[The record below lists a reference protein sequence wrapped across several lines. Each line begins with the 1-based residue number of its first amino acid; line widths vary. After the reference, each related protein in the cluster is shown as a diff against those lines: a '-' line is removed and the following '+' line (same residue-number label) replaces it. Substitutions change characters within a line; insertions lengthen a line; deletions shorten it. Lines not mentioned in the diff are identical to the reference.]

1 MRLSVTSRSH
11 RPPRMRLSVTS
22 PAQNALF
29 REGPYTKCAFPWHR
43 RHRMHFSVTSPAQS
57 ALFRRVRFSS
67 PAQTWSHLTQRRIL
81 GRRSHVK
88 AQSVP
93 ATSRKGA
100 LYTLD
105 LTEKRTLWPA
115 HTQNALF
122 RDVARPECAFPW
134 RRRHRMRF
142 SVECAFP
149 HLRKRRPAS
158 RKSAF
163 WPWDLTQ
170 RRILTPAPHGKPHSG
185 YGPSRKSALY
195 VIDTIRNAPFGNVAT
210 AECAFPYSTGCR
222 MRFSVE
228 CAFPHLRKRRP
239 TSRKSAL

>member
-1 MRLSVTSRSH
+1 MPGRFPSGRYKRWRL
-11 RPPRMRLSVTS
+11 
-22 PAQNALF
+22 
-29 REGPYTKCAFPWHR
+29 
-43 RHRMHFSVTSPAQS
+43 
-57 ALFRRVRFSS
+57 
-67 PAQTWSHLTQRRIL
+67 
-81 GRRSHVK
+81 
-88 AQSVP
+88 VP
-93 ATSRKGA
+93 ASRRLVCLSLSSGEVDVDDDPAGWGSSARGGCAECASRKGA
-100 LYTLD
+100 IYVIDTI
-105 LTEKRTLWPA
+105 R
-115 HTQNALF
+115 NAPF
-122 RDVARPECAFPW
+122 GNVATA
-134 RRRHRMRF
+134 
-142 SVECAFP
+142 ECAFP

-210 AECAFPYSTGCR
+210 TECAFPYSTGCR